1 MARTSTIWPG
11 FANIS
16 GYFDKENVDFLSKK
30 ITETIKKDITTNVTI
45 DTASIVRVM
54 QRVLEQRLETV
65 PKMNQRVIMY
75 VVDDYLDYQIE
86 CNRNLWWAEAY
97 VQSQR
102 LFDPSVRR
110 GAIANWTVKLNP
122 KETATTARF
131 YFT

>member
-11 FANIS
+11 FIPHD
-16 GYFDKENVDFLSKK
+16 YFTKENIEFISDK
-30 ITETIKKDITTNVTI
+30 ITETIHKDITTDVKI

-54 QRVLEQRLETV
+54 QRVLEQRLESI
-65 PKMNQRVIMY
+65 PKMNQRTIMY
-75 VVDDYLDYQIE
+75 CVNDYLDYQLE
-86 CNRNLWWAEAY
+86 CNRNLKWADAY

-110 GAIANWTVKLNP
+110 GAIASWTVKLDP
-122 KETATTARF
+122 KNTATTARF